1 MNDVMTV
8 TVFDA
13 GHDLLEEPASA
24 VLGQLEIIFPNINKN
39 KKNISVKQGRAPIL
53 VRGPQCTFICVSRA
67 KFQSKR
73 LTCGHSV
80 ASSGL

>member
-24 VLGQLEIIFPNINKN
+24 VLGQLEMIFPDINMN
-39 KKNISVKQGRAPIL
+39 KKK
-53 VRGPQCTFICVSRA
+53 T
-67 KFQSKR
+67 
-73 LTCGHSV
+73 
-80 ASSGL
+80 